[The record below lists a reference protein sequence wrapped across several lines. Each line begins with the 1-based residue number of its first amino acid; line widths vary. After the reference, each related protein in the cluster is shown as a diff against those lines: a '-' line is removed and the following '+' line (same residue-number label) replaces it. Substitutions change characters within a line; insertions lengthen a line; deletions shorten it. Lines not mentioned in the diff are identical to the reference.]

1 MDIDGMNEII
11 ILFLGILAGGVSFL
25 VIQFWMNP
33 LLRYIEIKHQ
43 VTSDLVFYANV
54 IDAENLNEE
63 MQQRHR
69 DRQEQNRKHGA
80 EIRASYYRLPLWYKK
95 YLTFVKED
103 PIKASKALIGLSNS
117 SEYDIGNKFTTQ
129 LLKSLR
135 IPGNVEE

>member
-1 MDIDGMNEII
+1 MDIDGMNEI
-11 ILFLGILAGGVSFL
+11 FLGVFAGGVGFL

-54 IDAENLNEE
+54 IDAGNLNEE

-69 DRQEQNRKHGA
+69 DRQEQNRKHAA
-80 EIRASYYRLPLWYKK
+80 EIRASYYRLPWWYKQYLK
-95 YLTFVKED
+95 YVKED

-117 SEYDIGNKFTTQ
+117 NKYDIGNSFTTQ
-129 LLKSLR
+129 LLQSLR
-135 IPGNVEE
+135 IPGNIEE